1 MQVARA
7 NPLGSGPWG
16 EGPRSTRCRNGIVPL
31 FQIPDELRIMAL
43 SEQIRELVDFTKA
56 NGLVTAIAQDAESG
70 EILMV
75 ANMNEESL
83 ARSIELG
90 EAVYW
95 SRSRRKLWHKGEESG
110 NIQKIVGLYL
120 DCDGD
125 AVLLKVKQIGDA
137 ACHTGKRSCFF
148 RKLDDDG
155 VTDVGVQVF
164 DPKERYKK

>member
-1 MQVARA
+1 M
-7 NPLGSGPWG
+7 PLN
-16 EGPRSTRCRNGIVPL
+16 EEIKAV
-31 FQIPDELRIMAL
+31 
-43 SEQIRELVDFTKA
+43 VDFTKA

-83 ARSIELG
+83 ANSIELG

-95 SRSRRKLWHKGEESG
+95 SRSRQKLWHKGEESG
-110 NIQKIVGLYL
+110 NTQKIRELYL

-125 AVLLKVKQIGDA
+125 AILLKIEQVGGA

-148 RKLDDDG
+148 RKLENG
-155 VTDVGVQVF
+155 KLADVGVQVF
-164 DPKERYKK
+164 DPKEIYKK

>member
-1 MQVARA
+1 
-7 NPLGSGPWG
+7 
-16 EGPRSTRCRNGIVPL
+16 
-31 FQIPDELRIMAL
+31 MAL
-43 SEQIRELVDFTKA
+43 SEEIKNIVDFSKA

-95 SRSRRKLWHKGEESG
+95 SRSRQKLWHKGEESG
-110 NIQKIVGLYL
+110 NIQKIRELYL

-125 AVLLKVKQIGDA
+125 ALLLKVEQIGDA

-148 RKLDDDG
+148 RKLENG
-155 VTDVGVQVF
+155 GITDVGVQVF
-164 DPKERYKK
+164 DPKEIYKK